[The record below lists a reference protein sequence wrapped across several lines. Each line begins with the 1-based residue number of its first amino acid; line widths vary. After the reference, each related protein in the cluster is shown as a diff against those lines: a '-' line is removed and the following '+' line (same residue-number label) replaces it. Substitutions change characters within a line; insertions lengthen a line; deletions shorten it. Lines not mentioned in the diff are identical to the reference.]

1 MKFPIL
7 PLIFLALPL
16 FLWAQKPVSTGN
28 TQNSLSCVG
37 CFVSQSE
44 MAFDASTS
52 TFALVDPTAL
62 PLSTVGY
69 VSQDYSF
76 AAALAIGSELRLDLA
91 FSDHSILAGLLGTLA
106 NDLVFDRL
114 EIELLNGTTVVS
126 TYGGSSGTSLAELD
140 VVDAASSRFNLL
152 IQIPTANID
161 GIRIRT
167 GALISLGA
175 GITPSVLE
183 VYDIEGMPTDR
194 YYASRFTGNSGQ
206 NGSALTSCLSCGV
219 FNEVHAASL
228 GNDPNSQYAQ
238 MRWDIGLSLLGT
250 EYQYIE
256 YDWDV
261 SPNTDFLGD
270 ADGTSDAVVIQLQE
284 TALANLGLDLGSDLW
299 DNNGLALM
307 AQYSDGSSSLLDNSS
322 PLLSAN
328 LLGAGS
334 GRFQLVL
341 NIPAG
346 KTLERVEIRRTA
358 PTLGLL
364 TELRIYN
371 VYSVSQASL
380 PLKLAY
386 FKTKKEPQKGI
397 LLEWQTESE
406 YDMDQIV
413 VQRAGDDMLFEV
425 LYTLSAQNDPQQN
438 ANYEFVDEQ
447 PLGGN
452 NYYRLQF
459 VGFAENDI
467 SYSVVK
473 VENWQQNKGFTL
485 YRQGD
490 NLRIQKIEQD
500 RKELL
505 KLEVYS
511 LQGQL
516 LLQQNFA
523 HAQAEL
529 NTADLPKIFQLQ
541 VVGERQA
548 YYQELIPNP

>member
-7 PLIFLALPL
+7 LLLFLAFPL
-16 FLWAQKPVSTGN
+16 FLWAQKPVSTGG
-28 TQNSLSCVG
+28 TQTSLSCVG
-37 CFVSQSE
+37 CFVSQAE

-52 TFALVDPTAL
+52 TAALIDPTAL

-69 VSQDYSF
+69 ISQEYYF
-76 AAALAIGSELRLDLA
+76 AAPLVVGSELRLDLA
-91 FSDHSILAGLLGTLA
+91 FSDNSILAGLLGTLA
-106 NDLVFDRL
+106 NGLVFDRL
-114 EIELLNGTTVVS
+114 EVELLNGTTVVS

-140 VVDAASSRFNLL
+140 VVDPASSRFNLL
-152 IQIPTANID
+152 IQIPTANVD

-167 GALISLGA
+167 GALVSLGV
-175 GITPSVLE
+175 GVTPSALE
-183 VYDIEGMPTDR
+183 VYDIKGMPTDR

-206 NGSALTSCLSCGV
+206 NGLALTLCLSCGV
-219 FNEVHAASL
+219 FNEAHAASL

-250 EYQYIE
+250 EYQYVE
-256 YDWDV
+256 YDWDA

-270 ADGTSDAVVIQLQE
+270 ADGTPDAVLVQLQE
-284 TALANLGLDLGSDLW
+284 VALANLDLDLGSNLW

-307 AQYSDGSSSLLDNSS
+307 VQYTDGSSSLLDNSS
-322 PLLSAN
+322 PLLSGN
-328 LLGAGS
+328 LLGTGS

-346 KTLERVEIRRTA
+346 KTLERIEVRRNA

-371 VYSVSQASL
+371 IYTATQASL
-380 PLKLAY
+380 PLKLAD
-386 FKTKKEPQKGI
+386 FRLEKDLSQGI
-397 LLEWQTESE
+397 FLQWQTESE

-413 VQRAGDDMLFEV
+413 VQRAGEELLFKD
-425 LYTLSAQNDPQQN
+425 LNSQSAQNDPHQS
-438 ANYEFVDEQ
+438 ANYEFVDKQ
-447 PLGGN
+447 PLWGN
-452 NYYRLQF
+452 NYYRLKF
-459 VGFAENDI
+459 IGFAENDI
-467 SYSVVK
+467 SYSTVK
-473 VENWQQNKGFTL
+473 GENWQQNKSFTL

-490 NLRIQKIEQD
+490 HLRIQKMEQD

-505 KLEVYS
+505 RLEVYS

-529 NTADLPKIFQLQ
+529 NTADLPKLFQLQ
-541 VVGERQA
+541 VVGEGQA